1 MINFFVYKEDAQKK
15 WRYKMES
22 IVLQLAKEFQLKE
35 LQVENA
41 IRLIDE
47 GNTIPFIARY
57 RKEVTGG
64 LDDSVLRELFDR
76 LAYLRNLENRRQEIR
91 HLIDAQGKLT
101 EELKNS
107 INKAQSITEVEDIY
121 RPYRPKRRT
130 RATIAKE
137 KGLEPL
143 AQIIWDQSVRQG
155 SVEELAK
162 AYVNPENEVD
172 SAEQALTLALDII
185 AEMISDNADYRKWIR
200 AFTIR
205 HGILETRAAKE
216 ESSVYEMY
224 YEYSEAVSRIVPH
237 RILAI
242 NRGENE
248 KYLTAKIRVDE
259 NNIIQYLCKRVIVR
273 PSIGS
278 ELLKEAIEDSYK
290 RLIAPSIEREIR
302 NMLTE
307 KAEEQAIR
315 VFGENLR
322 NLLLQPPVRG
332 KVVMGVDPG
341 FRTGNKIAIVDDTGM
356 VLDTFV
362 VYMTLPNHNKEE
374 AKRILKKFVEK
385 HCVEL
390 IALGNGT
397 ASRESEKVIAE
408 LCGEYA
414 AKLQYV
420 IVNEAG
426 ASVYSASKLGSEE
439 FPDYEVELRSA
450 ISIARRL
457 QDPLAELVKIDPK
470 SIGVGQYQHDVN
482 QKQLAETLRG
492 VVEDCVNSV
501 GVDLNT
507 ASPSLL
513 QYVSGI
519 SPALARNIASYRQK
533 TGKFT
538 NRKQLLKVSK
548 LGPRTFEQCAGFLRI
563 SGGDNILDNTA
574 VHPESYNVVTKLL
587 ELKGKSIEMIKNH
600 ENRQHLAAEIDKWD
614 TAELAVNLDVGLPTL
629 QDILKELQKPGRDPR
644 DELPQPILR
653 TDIMELEDLK
663 PDMIMTGTVRNV
675 TDFGA
680 FVDIGVHQD
689 GLVHIS
695 QLSDKYVKHPMDIV
709 QVGDIVT
716 VKVLDV
722 DVIRKRI
729 ALTMKNI

>member
-259 NNIIQYLCKRVIVR
+259 DNIIQYLCKRVIVR

-519 SPALARNIASYRQK
+519 PPALARNIASYRQK